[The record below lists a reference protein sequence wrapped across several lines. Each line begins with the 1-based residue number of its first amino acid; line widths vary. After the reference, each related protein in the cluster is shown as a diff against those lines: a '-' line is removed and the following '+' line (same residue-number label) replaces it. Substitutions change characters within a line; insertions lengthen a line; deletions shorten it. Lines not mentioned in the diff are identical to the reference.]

1 MLHIS
6 LTISQLRTLLTF
18 CCLLATIFM
27 TQAQTDSSAYS
38 YRSLM
43 DVGYKALPN
52 RDSLRLDLFLP
63 ASAAK
68 KKVPLLI
75 VVHGGGWAFG
85 DKEMESIYYMRKLK
99 EELLRSDFAVASI
112 SYRLVSD
119 SVHFP
124 LPVEDCS
131 DAIKWL
137 YKHADRYRLDT
148 ANYGIWG
155 GSAGAHLAM
164 LVAYANP
171 GAIGG
176 DASLQEVPLRLNY
189 VIDNFGPTKLND
201 LFRVNLNGFST
212 FMFKVF
218 VRKLYDIRLKL
229 TYAMTG
235 YDFKTDK
242 DKVLEVN
249 ERFSPLNYVDKPVLP
264 TLIVHGTKDRIVAI
278 KQSEQLQEAFQKHQV
293 EHRFIRV
300 EDGDHGLG
308 NIAKEKT
315 DELVQTTIT
324 FIKAH
329 KK

>member
-1 MLHIS
+1 MLNIS
-6 LTISQLRTLLTF
+6 FALFPIRILLVF
-18 CCLLATIFM
+18 LSLIGSVCIV
-27 TQAQTDSSAYS
+27 QGQTDSSAYT

-43 DVGYKALPN
+43 DVGYKGLSN
-52 RDSLRLDLFLP
+52 GDSLRLDLFLP
-63 ASAAK
+63 AMASGK
-68 KKVPLLI
+68 KIPLVI

-99 EELLRSDFAVASI
+99 EELLRNDFAVASI

-119 SVHFP
+119 SIHFP
-124 LPVEDCS
+124 SPVEDCS
-131 DAIKWL
+131 DAVKWL
-137 YKHADRYRLDT
+137 CKHADRYQLDT

-164 LVAYANP
+164 LVSYANP
-171 GAIGG
+171 GEIGG
-176 DASLQEVPLRLNY
+176 DASLQDVPLRLNY

-278 KQSEQLQEAFQKHQV
+278 KQSEQLQQALEKHQV
-293 EHRFIRV
+293 ENNFIKV
-300 EDGDHGLG
+300 ENGDHGLG

-315 DELVQTTIT
+315 DELVQKTIT